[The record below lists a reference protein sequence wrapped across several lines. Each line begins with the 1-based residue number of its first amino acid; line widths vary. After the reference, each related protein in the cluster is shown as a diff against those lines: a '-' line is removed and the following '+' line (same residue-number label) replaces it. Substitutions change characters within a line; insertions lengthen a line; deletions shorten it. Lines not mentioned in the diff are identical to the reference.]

1 MYFDFASNIDSVKIN
16 FILYNNFCILE
27 DLLDLFDTSLDISL
41 LVFCCIV
48 LSVLGKV
55 TLISRFL
62 DLLCYF
68 ISFDNF

>member
-16 FILYNNFCILE
+16 FILYNNLCILE

-41 LVFCCIV
+41 LVFCSIV

-55 TLISRFL
+55 TLFSRFF

-68 ISFDNF
+68 FSFDNF